1 MKLFST
7 VPPAEAKAVA
17 LADGPSSGFILKAM
31 LIGGPQDEAPHARLP
46 GWDKAAGA
54 AVQIIP
60 APVVR
65 DGGSAHAS
73 PASGIGIG
81 PDRNWPAL
89 AARTMPGSSL
99 TGTED

>member
-1 MKLFST
+1 MTLFSI
-7 VPPAEAKAVA
+7 VPPEEAKAVA
-17 LADGPSSGFILKAM
+17 LADGPSSGIILEAM

-65 DGGSAHAS
+65 DGGSAHVS

-89 AARTMPGSSL
+89 AARTMPRSSL